1 MAVNIQ
7 AHKGKTK
14 NQLQIAVCKT
24 IFLSL
29 SCISISKHS
38 GAGVRRRR
46 RKEKEGEEDEICY
59 KYLLVQ
65 KRKAKEQQQR
75 KSQKQRESKTN
86 KRTKRLLSTKSNK
99 SNRIYDIL
107 HDIQS
112 QTSSVTPLSDDIMLT
127 TPKDNSTVN
136 RVTVQRISNINDQ
149 TKRKLT
155 DASLVGL
162 TSSSRS
168 PLTISSS
175 LPKNVVQPESTIRQ
189 NVAMPVTVRRLSRG
203 PSQTTAV
210 IHLKSVPS
218 EPAIPS
224 SAPAST
230 VSVRTLPRRPPQ
242 ATIAIHRSTIPQ
254 VKSDKNKP
262 TRRLE
267 TSKSVRQAPAMRPSI
282 AASVSVRKIPQR
294 LSEPTVATYRSTVV
308 PSKFANDKSQEDETP
323 DKADKSGVCVYRVSR
338 RSSTVKPAIPQKVSR
353 ASSTISERSGSLSSD
368 TSLPRPRPASAARPR
383 SNGAKVVK
391 VTRQKRPSN

>member
-210 IHLKSVPS
+210 IHRSTVPQIKVHNDKSTVKSVPS

-262 TRRLE
+262 TRR
-267 TSKSVRQAPAMRPSI
+267 
-282 AASVSVRKIPQR
+282 
-294 LSEPTVATYRSTVV
+294 
-308 PSKFANDKSQEDETP
+308 
-323 DKADKSGVCVYRVSR
+323 
-338 RSSTVKPAIPQKVSR
+338 
-353 ASSTISERSGSLSSD
+353 
-368 TSLPRPRPASAARPR
+368 
-383 SNGAKVVK
+383 
-391 VTRQKRPSN
+391 